1 MRNRFNAL
9 LIANFLIG
17 ACALLLI
24 FCSFIP
30 ELTPSRSK
38 CLPHSGSSEVC
49 DSIYNLYYN
58 DAICM
63 LLANCRDTATSAL
76 KGLIIPDSLV
86 KDYAKRLC
94 SFYNNIPDSLDQL
107 RNIHF
112 NYQDDADFH
121 QIVISVDD
129 PGKLD
134 FDPAN
139 RKFGPPALDSL
150 LKECGLVY
158 ERESHTSANDYKDK
172 ANEMPGFNTN
182 FYYFRSGSII
192 NPFLFQRKVESV
204 STSMNAWNTIQISRD
219 RGSLNII
226 KKNGAYLLQVFEIK
240 WKPGGN
246 YSLTRRT
253 FDVSNSETILYCGFL
268 YPASYDY

>member
-1 MRNRFNAL
+1 
-9 LIANFLIG
+9 
-17 ACALLLI
+17 
-24 FCSFIP
+24 
-30 ELTPSRSK
+30 
-38 CLPHSGSSEVC
+38 
-49 DSIYNLYYN
+49 
-58 DAICM
+58 M
-63 LLANCRDTATSAL
+63 LLSNCRDTSTSEV

-94 SFYNNIPDSLDQL
+94 SFYNNVPDSLDQL

-112 NYQDDADFH
+112 NDEDGADFH

-139 RKFGPPALDSL
+139 GKFGPDALDSL

-172 ANEMPGFNTN
+172 ANEMPGFNIN
-182 FYYFRSGSII
+182 FYYFRSESII

-204 STSMNAWNTIQISRD
+204 SVSLNAWNTIQISRD
-219 RGSLNII
+219 HGSLNII
-226 KKNGAYLLQVFEIK
+226 KRNGAYLLQVFQIQ
-240 WKPGGN
+240 WLQGGN
-246 YSLTRRT
+246 YTLMRRT
-253 FDVSNSETILYCGFL
+253 FDVSSMGSMIYCGFL
-268 YPASYDY
+268 QPASYDINQ